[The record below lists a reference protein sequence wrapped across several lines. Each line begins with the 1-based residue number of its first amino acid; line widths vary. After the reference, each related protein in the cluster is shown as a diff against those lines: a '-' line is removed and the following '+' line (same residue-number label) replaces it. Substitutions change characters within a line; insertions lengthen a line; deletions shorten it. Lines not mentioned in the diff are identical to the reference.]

1 MAVAAPSPTSGSTSP
16 TGGGTYWRV
25 FVACACVK
33 ILFWP
38 SYHSTDFEVHR
49 NWLAVTASTPH
60 GDRQQPVIAAAAFT
74 HDERAA
80 R

>member
-49 NWLAVTASTPH
+49 NWLAVTERNGVFGSTKAQRR
-60 GDRQQPVIAAAAFT
+60 GVDRS
-74 HDERAA
+74 DER
-80 R
+80 